1 MKSLDDRFMKSLA
14 DAMGAFTLAALERNG
29 DGTIP
34 PAPGFRTAA
43 SDGRLEQAAGP
54 ANADRANAQERAP
67 LGEAG
72 TQAQRT

>member
-14 DAMGAFTLAALERNG
+14 DALGAFTLAALERNG

-34 PAPGFRTAA
+34 AAPGFRTTAN
-43 SDGRLEQAAGP
+43 DGLEQAAGP
-54 ANADRANAQERAP
+54 VDPDRANTQDRAP

-72 TQAQRT
+72 AQPHRT

>member
-14 DAMGAFTLAALERNG
+14 DALGAFTLAALERNG

-34 PAPGFRTAA
+34 AAP
-43 SDGRLEQAAGP
+43 EQDAG
-54 ANADRANAQERAP
+54 AVDRDRANTLDCAP

-72 TQAQRT
+72 PQAHRT